1 MSTQRECLECGQP
14 MIGRADKKFCS
25 DQCRNAYNNKRNSDT
40 NNLMRNVNNA
50 LRKNRRILEDLIP
63 DQKAVTSKDKLLEMG
78 FHFGYFTH
86 IYTTKKGTEYRFC
99 YEYGYLDI
107 GNNLYALVHRHK
119 ELDHPENPILPS
131 A

>member
-1 MSTQRECLECGQP
+1 

-63 DQKAVTSKDKLLEMG
+63 DQKAVASKDKLLEKG

-86 IYTTKKGTEYRFC
+86 IYTTKRGAEYRFC
-99 YEYGYLDI
+99 YEYGYLEI

-119 ELDHPENPILPS
+119 ELDHPENPILPT